1 MKLPLQIRAHK
12 VSISDVIKDD
22 IREKAASLDQFSD
35 QIMACRVTV
44 NSPSR
49 RQHQGMRYNV
59 RIDLTLPGD
68 EIVVKRQLHED
79 LYVAVRDAF
88 DAARRLIEDYERKRR
103 GVVKLQKAAPH
114 GRVTQLFPGKDCG
127 FLETADGLEIYFHR
141 NSVLH
146 DAFDR
151 LAVGTEVRFVEE
163 SGEKGPQ
170 ASTVEVMHPRRRR
183 RVQAIS
189 AGE

>member
-1 MKLPLQIRAHK
+1 MKLPLQIRAHG
-12 VSISDVIKDD
+12 VSISDVVKED

-49 RQHQGMRYNV
+49 RQHQGVRYNV
-59 RIDLTLPGD
+59 RVDLTLPGD

-88 DAARRLIEDYERKRR
+88 DSARRLIEDYERKRR
-103 GVVKLQKAAPH
+103 GVVKLHAAAPH
-114 GRVTQLFPGKDCG
+114 GRVAQLFPEKDYG

-151 LAVGTEVRFVEE
+151 LTVGTEVRFVEE

-183 RVQAIS
+183 RTQSIS
-189 AGE
+189 AGK